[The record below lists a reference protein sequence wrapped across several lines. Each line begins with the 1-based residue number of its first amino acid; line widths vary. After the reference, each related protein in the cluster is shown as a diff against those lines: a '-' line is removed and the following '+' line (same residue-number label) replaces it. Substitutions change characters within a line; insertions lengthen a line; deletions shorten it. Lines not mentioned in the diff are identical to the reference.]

1 MNTYEVRVITH
12 YPATYIEEFVEIEA
26 ETPELAAMLAQD
38 GEGYL
43 LHEVVEYGS
52 PSNEGVLEVQIIK

>member
-1 MNTYEVRVITH
+1 MNKYEVRVITY

-26 ETPELAAMLAQD
+26 ETPELASELARD

-52 PSNEGVLEVQIIK
+52 PSNEEVVNVELL

>member
-1 MNTYEVRVITH
+1 VITY
-12 YPATYIEEFVEIEA
+12 YPATYIEEFVEVEA
-26 ETPELAAMLAQD
+26 ETPEIARELALD

-52 PSNEGVLEVQIIK
+52 PTKEDVVSVELL

>member
-1 MNTYEVRVITH
+1 MNKYEVRVITY
-12 YPATYIEEFVEIEA
+12 YPATYIEEFVEVEA
-26 ETPELAAMLAQD
+26 ETPEIARELALD

-52 PSNEGVLEVQIIK
+52 PTKEDVVSVELL